1 VPPRRPLAVAITG
14 GIGAGKSE
22 ALRSFGRHGVPTISS
37 DDIVHRL
44 LREDES
50 VRGAMLE
57 RFGGG
62 VLDAEGQLDR
72 RAIGRRVFPDPKA
85 LEWLE
90 SLLHPLVVRE
100 YLDWRDG
107 LAEQPNPPL
116 LCVTEVPLLYEVGGE
131 QRFDVVVVITAP
143 EAVRRGRARTAIDDR
158 ASRLIPDD
166 DKAKRADFVYVNDG
180 TIEQLDAFVSGV
192 IGKLTER

>member
-1 VPPRRPLAVAITG
+1 MPSRRPLAVAITG

-50 VRGAMLE
+50 VRAAMLE
-57 RFGGG
+57 RFGPG
-62 VLDAEGQLDR
+62 VLDADGQLDR

-85 LEWLE
+85 LAWLE

-100 YLDWRDG
+100 YLSWRDR
-107 LAEQPNPPL
+107 LAEQPDPPP
-116 LCVTEVPLLYEVGGE
+116 LCVTEVPLLYEVGGD

-143 EAVRRGRARTAIDDR
+143 EEVRRGRARTAIDDR

-166 DKAKRADFVYVNDG
+166 EKAKRADFVYVNDG